1 VSHSWS
7 PALVEELK
15 DFRKFLK
22 LCKVFDKNAGKMV
35 PFTPT
40 SAQWRLAECLMANKR
55 VVILKA
61 RQIGA
66 STITRAYFTW
76 KALVAAEPLKMGIMS
91 YTHESA
97 QYLHSLDKGFVEGLP
112 SALARKLDSSTS
124 RTIKFRDTGA
134 ELRSFTAGMKGGGT
148 RSYSLSDLH
157 LSEFAHYDDQDEVL
171 SNAVSTVGEGGQI
184 VIETTANGPGNKYHQ
199 LVLEA
204 PHNGWTLFWSP
215 WYEHPTYTKT
225 QKFGMSNVPPMT
237 MEERKIQGKLNLTKD
252 QMYWRRT
259 MIHTMGPD
267 KFMQEYPSTPTEA
280 FVATAKSWLQP
291 SHFEG
296 IEVRKGSGKEMC
308 LVPPDEMDADP
319 LVLGIDVASGTGGD
333 YTAVTAVSVSTGQP
347 VWHWHSNDESPGRFT
362 ERILSW
368 IEKWDIRNILIET
381 NAHGAIVLSRIR
393 DLGIDENLL
402 WHDDAGKDWTT
413 NKWTKIR
420 ALEELKTRLENGSIS
435 VMVEP
440 LYKELQQLDNSGATP
455 RAPKG
460 CHDDLVMATALAY
473 IALLDV
479 PSMSTR
485 ENKERLMDN
494 WIKSQRVSKIL
505 SGDRLP
511 WKRRQLNAHV

>member
-1 VSHSWS
+1 MSHNWS
-7 PALVEELK
+7 PELLNELR

-22 LCKVFDKNAGKMV
+22 LCVVFDKNLGKMV
-35 PFTPT
+35 PFVPTP
-40 SAQWRLAECLMANKR
+40 AQWRLAECLMSNKR

-76 KALVAAEPLKMGIMS
+76 KALVSEQPLKMGIMS

-112 SALARKLDSSTS
+112 GPLIRKLDSSTA

-134 ELRSFTAGMKGGGT
+134 ELRSFTSGMKGGGT
-148 RSYSLSDLH
+148 RSYALSDLH

-171 SNAVSTVGEGGQI
+171 SNSVSTVGEGGQI

-215 WYEHPTYTKT
+215 WFEHPAYSK
-225 QKFGMSNVPPMT
+225 QARFGLSNVSHMT
-237 MEERKIQGKLNLTKD
+237 QEERKLKSKWNLTND

-259 MIHTMGPD
+259 MIHTMGSD
-267 KFMQEYPSTPTEA
+267 KFMQEYPSTPEEA
-280 FVATAKSWLQP
+280 FVATSKSWLQP
-291 SHFEG
+291 SHLEG
-296 IEVRKGSGKEMC
+296 IEVRKAAGKEMC
-308 LVPPDEMDADP
+308 LVDPEKMDEDS
-319 LVLGIDVASGTGGD
+319 LVLGIDVAAGTGGD
-333 YTAVTAVSVSTGQP
+333 YTAVTAVSVNTGQP
-347 VWHWHSNDESPGRFT
+347 VWHWHCNDESPGRFT
-362 ERILSW
+362 ERILKW
-368 IEKWDIRNILIET
+368 VDKWDIRKILVES
-381 NAHGAIVLSRIR
+381 NAHGAVVLSRLR
-393 DLGIDENLL
+393 DLGIDENIL
-402 WHDDAGKDWTT
+402 WKDDNGKDWNT

-420 ALEELKTRLENGSIS
+420 AFEELKTKLEDGSIQ
-435 VMVEP
+435 VMANP
-440 LYKELQQLDNSGATP
+440 LFVELQQMDNSGSTP
-455 RAPKG
+455 KAPKG

-473 IALLDV
+473 IAILDV
-479 PSMSTR
+479 PSMSMR
-485 ENKERLMDN
+485 ETKERLMDQ

-511 WKRRQLNAHV
+511 WKRRSYANL